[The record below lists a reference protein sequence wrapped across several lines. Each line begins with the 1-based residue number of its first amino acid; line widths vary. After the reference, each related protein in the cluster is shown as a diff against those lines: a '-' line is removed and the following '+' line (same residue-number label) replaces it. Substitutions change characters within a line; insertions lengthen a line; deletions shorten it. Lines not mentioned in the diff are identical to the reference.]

1 MKTTVSQTDFVDA
14 FTKMRPSNFSYEGL
28 IALYDY
34 LENFEEDTD
43 KEIELDV
50 IAFCCDYSEYE
61 NLEEYKKSYS
71 SINSIDDIQSATTYI
86 SIPNTERFITQ
97 NH

>member
-14 FTKMRPSNFSYEGL
+14 FKKMRPSNFSDEGL

-34 LENFEEDTD
+34 LESFDEDTD

-50 IAFCCDYSEYE
+50 ILFCCAYTEYE

-86 SIPNTERFITQ
+86 SIPNTQRFITQ
-97 NH
+97 DH